1 VGVFVGAAEQ
11 DVDRLSLFDVHR
23 VFAGFAA
30 ADMAVNVAVVRGRRD
45 YGGGFGRSLAGG
57 NGEVVWRRF
66 AAFGRR
72 LQHIDLD
79 AVFATLL
86 GGAFVFSAVERAVV
100 QHFVA
105 FGWHQQVVGAGVRC
119 GEFDG
124 KALPRLEIERV
135 VGGLFAADAA
145 FDLLDVV
152 GVRLCGSSWFFGGC
166 FFARGFFLGF
176 AGFARAFADGGFAV
190 ADGRALCGCGLREG
204 KGREAGE
211 SDEGFVHETDSVKLP
226 RKQRKVYSEEEAE
239 AIIEDMRD
247 FISKLFEKM
256 EINVNMDTEFNHR
269 DNEISVFFSSDDDI
283 GLIIGKRGQTLDAI
297 QYIVSLVVNKNT
309 ESYIRI
315 KMDTENYR
323 ERRKENL
330 EVLAKNVASKVKK
343 FKKPISLEPMNPY
356 ERRIIHS
363 VLQSDNFVSTR
374 SDGDEPFRYI
384 TVIPRYNK
392 RNNYKRHNNNFNK

>member
-1 VGVFVGAAEQ
+1 MTLFSRSPAIQEINRQAKARAAEGLYEPSQ
-11 DVDRLSLFDVHR
+11 
-23 VFAGFAA
+23 
-30 ADMAVNVAVVRGRRD
+30 
-45 YGGGFGRSLAGG
+45 
-57 NGEVVWRRF
+57 
-66 AAFGRR
+66 RR
-72 LQHIDLD
+72 LRVPLSM
-79 AVFATLL
+79 VVNMLL
-86 GGAFVFSAVERAVV
+86 GNVTTEVYGEEHLLKAAEKTKSNEEDKDFKTDYCQNIFENKEKSNKENKYKVQTKSFDTEKSKPVEK
-100 QHFVA
+100 
-105 FGWHQQVVGAGVRC
+105 VR
-119 GEFDG
+119 
-124 KALPRLEIERV
+124 
-135 VGGLFAADAA
+135 
-145 FDLLDVV
+145 
-152 GVRLCGSSWFFGGC
+152 
-166 FFARGFFLGF
+166 
-176 AGFARAFADGGFAV
+176 
-190 ADGRALCGCGLREG
+190 
-204 KGREAGE
+204 
-211 SDEGFVHETDSVKLP
+211 DEGFVHETDSVKLP

-269 DNEISVFFSSDDDI
+269 DNEISVFFSSDEDI

-392 RNNYKRHNNNFNK
+392 RNNYRKYNNNLNK

>member
-1 VGVFVGAAEQ
+1 MEKIKVTA
-11 DVDRLSLFDVHR
+11 
-23 VFAGFAA
+23 
-30 ADMAVNVAVVRGRRD
+30 RD
-45 YGGGFGRSLAGG
+45 YDEAVTKALIELATGSD
-57 NGEVVWRRF
+57 NLDIEVVDKGSKGF
-66 AAFGRR
+66 
-72 LQHIDLD
+72 
-79 AVFATLL
+79 L
-86 GGAFVFSAVERAVV
+86 GIGSRPCVIYVSKK
-100 QHFVA
+100 Q
-105 FGWHQQVVGAGVRC
+105 
-119 GEFDG
+119 D
-124 KALPRLEIERV
+124 K
-135 VGGLFAADAA
+135 
-145 FDLLDVV
+145 DLLLYEEDKDFKTDYSQNIFENKEKSNKENKYKVQTKSFDTEKSKPV
-152 GVRLCGSSWFFGGC
+152 EKVR
-166 FFARGFFLGF
+166 
-176 AGFARAFADGGFAV
+176 
-190 ADGRALCGCGLREG
+190 
-204 KGREAGE
+204 
-211 SDEGFVHETDSVKLP
+211 DEGFVHETDSVKLP

-363 VLQSDNFVSTR
+363 VLQSDSFVSTR

-392 RNNYKRHNNNFNK
+392 RNNYRKYNNNLNK

>member
-1 VGVFVGAAEQ
+1 MEKIKITA
-11 DVDRLSLFDVHR
+11 
-23 VFAGFAA
+23 
-30 ADMAVNVAVVRGRRD
+30 RD
-45 YGGGFGRSLAGG
+45 YDEAVTKALIELATGSD
-57 NGEVVWRRF
+57 NLDIEVVDKGSKGF
-66 AAFGRR
+66 
-72 LQHIDLD
+72 
-79 AVFATLL
+79 L
-86 GGAFVFSAVERAVV
+86 GIGSRPCVIYVSKK
-100 QHFVA
+100 Q
-105 FGWHQQVVGAGVRC
+105 
-119 GEFDG
+119 D
-124 KALPRLEIERV
+124 K
-135 VGGLFAADAA
+135 
-145 FDLLDVV
+145 DLLLYEEDKDFKTDYSQNIFENKEKSNKENKHKVQTKSFDTEKSKPV
-152 GVRLCGSSWFFGGC
+152 EKVR
-166 FFARGFFLGF
+166 
-176 AGFARAFADGGFAV
+176 
-190 ADGRALCGCGLREG
+190 
-204 KGREAGE
+204 
-211 SDEGFVHETDSVKLP
+211 DEGFVHETESVKLP

-343 FKKPISLEPMNPY
+343 FKKSISLEPMNPY

-363 VLQSDNFVSTR
+363 ILQSDNFVSTR

-392 RNNYKRHNNNFNK
+392 RNNYKRHNNNLNK

>member
-1 VGVFVGAAEQ
+1 MEKIKITA
-11 DVDRLSLFDVHR
+11 
-23 VFAGFAA
+23 
-30 ADMAVNVAVVRGRRD
+30 RD
-45 YGGGFGRSLAGG
+45 YDEAVTKALIELATGSD
-57 NGEVVWRRF
+57 NLDIEVVDKGSKGF
-66 AAFGRR
+66 
-72 LQHIDLD
+72 
-79 AVFATLL
+79 L
-86 GGAFVFSAVERAVV
+86 GIGSRPCVIYVSKK
-100 QHFVA
+100 Q
-105 FGWHQQVVGAGVRC
+105 
-119 GEFDG
+119 D
-124 KALPRLEIERV
+124 K
-135 VGGLFAADAA
+135 
-145 FDLLDVV
+145 DLLLYEEDKDFKTDYSQNIFENKEKSNKENKHKVQTKSFDTEKSKPV
-152 GVRLCGSSWFFGGC
+152 EKVR
-166 FFARGFFLGF
+166 
-176 AGFARAFADGGFAV
+176 
-190 ADGRALCGCGLREG
+190 
-204 KGREAGE
+204 
-211 SDEGFVHETDSVKLP
+211 DEGFVHETDSVKLP

-343 FKKPISLEPMNPY
+343 FKKSISLEPMNPY

-363 VLQSDNFVSTR
+363 ILQSDNFVSTR

-392 RNNYKRHNNNFNK
+392 RNNYKRHNNNLNK

>member
-1 VGVFVGAAEQ
+1 MEKIKITA
-11 DVDRLSLFDVHR
+11 
-23 VFAGFAA
+23 
-30 ADMAVNVAVVRGRRD
+30 RD
-45 YGGGFGRSLAGG
+45 YDEAVTKALIELATGSD
-57 NGEVVWRRF
+57 NLDIEVVDKGSKGF
-66 AAFGRR
+66 
-72 LQHIDLD
+72 
-79 AVFATLL
+79 L
-86 GGAFVFSAVERAVV
+86 GIGSRPCVIYVSKK
-100 QHFVA
+100 Q
-105 FGWHQQVVGAGVRC
+105 
-119 GEFDG
+119 D
-124 KALPRLEIERV
+124 K
-135 VGGLFAADAA
+135 
-145 FDLLDVV
+145 DLLLYEEDKDFKTDYSQNIFENKEKSNKENKYKVQTKSFDTEKSKPV
-152 GVRLCGSSWFFGGC
+152 EKVR
-166 FFARGFFLGF
+166 
-176 AGFARAFADGGFAV
+176 
-190 ADGRALCGCGLREG
+190 
-204 KGREAGE
+204 
-211 SDEGFVHETDSVKLP
+211 DEGFVHETDSVKLP

-392 RNNYKRHNNNFNK
+392 RNNYKRHNNNLNK

>member
-1 VGVFVGAAEQ
+1 MEKIKITA
-11 DVDRLSLFDVHR
+11 
-23 VFAGFAA
+23 
-30 ADMAVNVAVVRGRRD
+30 RD
-45 YGGGFGRSLAGG
+45 YDEAVTKALIELATGSD
-57 NGEVVWRRF
+57 NLDIEVVDKGSKGF
-66 AAFGRR
+66 
-72 LQHIDLD
+72 
-79 AVFATLL
+79 L
-86 GGAFVFSAVERAVV
+86 GIGSRPCVIYVSKK
-100 QHFVA
+100 Q
-105 FGWHQQVVGAGVRC
+105 
-119 GEFDG
+119 D
-124 KALPRLEIERV
+124 K
-135 VGGLFAADAA
+135 
-145 FDLLDVV
+145 DLLLYEEDKD
-152 GVRLCGSSWFFGGC
+152 FK
-166 FFARGFFLGF
+166 
-176 AGFARAFADGGFAV
+176 ADYSQNIFENKEKSNKENKHKV
-190 ADGRALCGCGLREG
+190 QTKSFDTE
-204 KGREAGE
+204 KSKPVEKV
-211 SDEGFVHETDSVKLP
+211 SDKGFVHETDSVKLP

-343 FKKPISLEPMNPY
+343 FKKSISLEPMNPY